1 MLRHAVPALL
11 LVLMIA
17 SVGAGHLESGIDR
30 KDCHADDVV
39 LGDTLGIGLLAD
51 DPVRDRLIAGVA
63 VIVLVG
69 SIFVAIYYIARK
81 EGL

>member
-1 MLRHAVPALL
+1 MLRHAVPAFLL
-11 LVLMIA
+11 LLIIA
-17 SVGAGHLESGIDR
+17 SVGAGHLDGGID
-30 KDCHADDVV
+30 KDVHHIDDAV
-39 LGDTLGIGLLAD
+39 LGDSLGIGLLAD
-51 DPVRDRLIAGVA
+51 DPARDRLIAGVA